1 MSFLWQIF
9 SSGGVP
15 APPFAIICILHIR
28 SNCFEMLCGR
38 EIHFWASWKEARK
51 HQEKKERPIMH
62 DYLKYYIFSYEGE
75 LIAKRWW
82 RHAKLSSSSEW
93 KSAYLPQ
100 IILPLLSV
108 LWLIP
113 SASTRL
119 QVRNRV
125 PSFVLSSNSQTRSIP
140 ISIYIYIYT
149 PGFQLHTQ
157 YPPNTRRHASCAT
170 SCCQQQAQ
178 GPKTKIVV

>member
-1 MSFLWQIF
+1 VCL
-9 SSGGVP
+9 P
-15 APPFAIICILHIR
+15 PPFAIICILHIR

-119 QVRNRV
+119 QVRIGV

-140 ISIYIYIYT
+140 ISLYIYIYIHQGSSFIPST
-149 PGFQLHTQ
+149 HPTLEGMLLVQLLVVS
-157 YPPNTRRHASCAT
+157 NRLKD
-170 SCCQQQAQ
+170 
-178 GPKTKIVV
+178 PKQKL